1 MYRPFVFVAIILF
14 LFFFSIIIF
23 DCHFLTVSWP
33 GCAAAALIRG
43 CAKRN
48 LFDIEYYSVAAAPDG
63 MCSSN

>member
-1 MYRPFVFVAIILF
+1 MAITLF
-14 LFFFSIIIF
+14 LFFFSFYIIIF
-23 DCHFLTVSWP
+23 DCHFLTVSWL
-33 GCAAAALIRG
+33 GLAAAALIRG